1 MKLSKREKILIS
13 VLIIL
18 TVSVLYIFYLL
29 LPKYEDYKENT
40 AELNS
45 QKQIVQELIL
55 LRDSNKLEEEKNEI
69 LKELNDINNSIPSD
83 VKLPIL
89 YMDLLGIKNKSKVD
103 YEVIQFG
110 NPQKVIDKI
119 YENNTYLGKVD
130 IDIVLSGSYENID
143 KYMALIYS
151 NEREINI
158 ESLKYYTTEDEMQL
172 DITISAFAFLIE
184 GEEYDFSEY
193 NINNDNVDG
202 KTNPYE

>member
-29 LPKYEDYKENT
+29 LPKYEAYKENT
-40 AELNS
+40 AKLNS

-83 VKLPIL
+83 IKLPIL
-89 YMDLLGIKNKSKVD
+89 YMDLLDIKNKSKVD

-110 NPQKVIDKI
+110 IPQKVIDKI

-130 IDIVLSGSYENID
+130 IDIVLSGSYDNID
-143 KYMALIYS
+143 KYMGLIYS

-158 ESLKYYTTEDEMQL
+158 ESLKYYTTEDAMQL

-193 NINNDNVDG
+193 NINSDNVDG